1 MRITAV
7 LIVAVGLGLTFAV
20 GEGLSRLLSLST
32 GALVAAGTVPTVSA
46 LDRPP
51 IRRAMGRE
59 GPPLRFLAWFGVILV
74 ATLATVIVTA
84 PFALTGGGFTA
95 VAALMTLLTVL
106 LVEAARQRTP
116 APQEAPRP

>member
-7 LIVAVGLGLTFAV
+7 LIVAVGLGLAFAV

-32 GALVAAGTVPTVSA
+32 GALAGPMTVATVSA

-51 IRRAMGRE
+51 IRRAMGLE
-59 GPPLRFLAWFGVILV
+59 GPPLRGLSWLGVIVV

-106 LVEAARQRTP
+106 LVEAARRRTP
-116 APQEAPRP
+116 APQQARRP

>member
-7 LIVAVGLGLTFAV
+7 LVVAVGLGLAFAV

-32 GALVAAGTVPTVSA
+32 GALVAAGTVPTAST
-46 LDRPP
+46 LERPT
-51 IRRAMGRE
+51 IRRAMGLE

-74 ATLATVIVTA
+74 ATLATAIVTA

-95 VAALMTLLTVL
+95 VAALMTVLTVV
-106 LVEAARQRTP
+106 LVEAARRRTP